1 MKQSQKSHTHLTS
14 HTKVLQPTPD
24 FSPVQTIGIGTF
36 GAVFLALDVNGKQ
49 VAIKKVFLDP
59 RFKNREL
66 EIVEQLH
73 HPNCLQ
79 YITNYKTKEGA
90 RGEVYLHLVTDYL
103 PSALNYFAKEYHHPN
118 VVYVKLWGLQLFS
131 GLCYL
136 HAHGVCHRDIKPS
149 NILIDP
155 DDGRLQLCDFGSAK
169 MLKSNENSVSY
180 IATRSYRAPE
190 LLLDCQRY
198 TTAVDVWA
206 AGCVLGELYMGGRP
220 IFLGQNNN
228 EILTAISKTIG
239 NPDPEDLES
248 YSHTQKYVPTSG
260 NPIPLE
266 HVLPRDAPAEF
277 IDLLKQIFVFSPF
290 KRLTAAQCMEH
301 PFFEELF
308 NPKTVMPNG
317 QPLPSW
323 IKNMQ
328 SPEKMLACYA
338 EGPKPA

>member
-1 MKQSQKSHTHLTS
+1 MKQAQKSHTHLTS
-14 HTKVLQPTPD
+14 HTKVLQPTGQYQ
-24 FSPVQTIGIGTF
+24 PVQTIGIGTF
-36 GAVFLALDVNGKQ
+36 GAVFLALDADGKQ

-66 EIVEQLH
+66 EIVEQLR

-79 YITNYKTKEGA
+79 YITNYKTKEGS

-103 PSALNYFAKEYHHPN
+103 PTALNFFAKETPRPN
-118 VVYVKLWGLQLFS
+118 PIYAKLWGFQLFA

-136 HAHGVCHRDIKPS
+136 HEHGVCHRDIKPS

-198 TTAVDVWA
+198 TTAVDIWA

-220 IFLGQNNN
+220 IFLGQNNHD
-228 EILTAISKTIG
+228 ILIAISKVIG
-239 NPDPEDLES
+239 DPDSEDLEGFP
-248 YSHTQKYVPTSG
+248 HTQKFVPTPGSVK
-260 NPIPLE
+260 PLGS
-266 HVLPRDAPAEF
+266 VLRKEAPPAF
-277 IDLLKQIFVFSPF
+277 VDLLQSIFVYSPL
-290 KRLTAAQCMEH
+290 KRPTAAQCMKH
-301 PFFEELF
+301 PFFQELF
-308 NPKTVMPNG
+308 DKSTTMPNG
-317 QPLPSW
+317 NPLPSW
-323 IKNMQ
+323 ISKMQ
-328 SPEKMLACYA
+328 TPEEMLINYP
-338 EGPKPA
+338 EGPQPV